1 METDPDIKYD
11 TLYAHLPG
19 EEASNTGENFSNE
32 NVTPFAKAGLLSK
45 MSIWWLNPL
54 TKHGKDKILQEN
66 DVPQSRQED
75 QAQTCYLMFEEKL
88 SKQK

>member
-1 METDPDIKYD
+1 METDPDIRYD
-11 TLYAHLPG
+11 TLYAHLSG

-32 NVTPFAKAGLLSK
+32 NVTPFAKARLLSK